1 MDGMLLEA
9 EARHSIVVLIC
20 IVVLSALDC
29 PKLKR
34 REHGVPVGLHKPPDV
49 PLCSLA

>member
-9 EARHSIVVLIC
+9 EARRSIVVLIC
-20 IVVLSALDC
+20 IVVLSAPDC

-34 REHGVPVGLHKPPDV
+34 HDTQLSCYPSKTQASRL
-49 PLCSLA
+49 LS